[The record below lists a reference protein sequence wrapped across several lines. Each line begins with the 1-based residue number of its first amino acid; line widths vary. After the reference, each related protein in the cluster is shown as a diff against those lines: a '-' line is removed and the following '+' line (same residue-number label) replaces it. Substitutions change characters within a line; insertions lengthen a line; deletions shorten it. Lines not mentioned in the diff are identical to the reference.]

1 MPAVSVI
8 TPAWNAAA
16 FLPET
21 IDSVRAQTFTDWEM
35 LVVDDGSADETAA
48 IVREYAARDP
58 RIRLLEQA
66 NAGPSAARNRA
77 MAAARGGFFAFL
89 DSDDRWAPAFLA
101 AQLGVFEQYPDT
113 GLVTGNGIFDGGPL
127 DGMPTRPV
135 TPGCPVF
142 TLRDLIIH
150 ESSVFIMTVF
160 RRAVFDTIGGMDETQ
175 WTSEDYDFWLRA
187 AIAGFVF
194 RRNPQPLGWYRVRGT
209 SLSRNRVRML
219 QGMLRTFDKTR
230 ARVADNAAARVAVE
244 RQIARFE
251 AELLLEHAKEAL
263 ENGQYG
269 EAAQHLQALR
279 ARGGGR
285 LVAITAW
292 LAQHCPPAAAVAYRL
307 RRWRA
312 PGLRPGIMRR
322 STRPTYNAFS
332 T

>member
-21 IDSVRAQTFTDWEM
+21 IDSVQAQTVTDWEM
-35 LVVDDGSADETAA
+35 LIVDDGSTDETAA
-48 IVREYAARDP
+48 VVRAYAARDP
-58 RIRLLEQA
+58 RIRLLQQA
-66 NAGPSAARNRA
+66 NAGPSAARNHA
-77 MAAARGGFFAFL
+77 MRAARGGVFAFL
-89 DSDDRWAPAFLA
+89 DSDDRWAPEFLA
-101 AQLGVFEQYPDT
+101 AQLEMFERYPDT
-113 GLVTGNGIFDGGPL
+113 GLVTGNGIFDGGPF
-127 DGMPTRPV
+127 DGTPTRPV
-135 TPGCPVF
+135 TSDCPIL
-142 TLRDLIIH
+142 TLTDLITH

-187 AIAGFVF
+187 AAAGFVF

-230 ARVADNAAARVAVE
+230 ARVADDAAALRAVE

-251 AELLLEHAKEAL
+251 AELLLEHAKDAL
-263 ENGQYG
+263 EAGQYAD
-269 EAAQHLQALR
+269 AASHLQALR

-285 LVAITAW
+285 LVALTAW
-292 LAQHCPPAAAVAYRL
+292 LAQYCPPAASLAYRL
-307 RRWRA
+307 RGWRS
-312 PGLRPGIMRR
+312 PGLRRGALRR
-322 STRPTYNAFS
+322 RTRPTYS